1 MVALWLDC
9 LRPSLPV
16 FPSHHVDQNVQLEK
30 QPPQTNKPTTPPP
43 KQKKQGVKFFQRI
56 DSKSCRILDLHLHSW
71 DPFGGIPISRA
82 HRNLPLP
89 KKNCVIVLCMNPP
102 TAIANHPASVENGL
116 QDEDISRVNCVFFL
130 CLPVESGKKGKKC
143 RWIIWRRK
151 TRRRR
156 KFWENGNWQ

>member
-1 MVALWLDC
+1 MPYQFPLSCLWWHCGWTACVLLFLC
-9 LRPSLPV
+9 FQVIMLTKMS
-16 FPSHHVDQNVQLEK
+16 SSKNN
-30 QPPQTNKPTTPPP
+30 PPKPTNQQTNKPTTPPQ

-143 RWIIWRRK
+143 R
-151 TRRRR
+151 
-156 KFWENGNWQ
+156 

>member
-1 MVALWLDC
+1 MPYQFPLSCLWWHCGWTACVLLFLC
-9 LRPSLPV
+9 FQVIMLTKMSSSKNNPPK
-16 FPSHHVDQNVQLEK
+16 PTNQ
-30 QPPQTNKPTTPPP
+30 QPPKTKKTRREILPT
-43 KQKKQGVKFFQRI
+43 GFQ
-56 DSKSCRILDLHLHSW
+56 KSCRILDLHLHSW

-143 RWIIWRRK
+143 R
-151 TRRRR
+151 
-156 KFWENGNWQ
+156 